1 MSDTLSSE
9 LLRVEELRS
18 RHFGPVSL
26 RLHTGECLAISG
38 PSGAGKTLLLRAL
51 ADMDP
56 NEGRVSL
63 AGRSREDFAPPQ
75 WRASVALLSAE
86 PAWWADEVGAHFP
99 ADCDPPYA
107 KLGFEEDVRRWQVAR
122 LSSGERQRLALLRLL
137 CSRPRVLLL
146 DEPTANLDA
155 KNTARVEA
163 LVREYMQGEQAG
175 VCWVSHDAAQ
185 RERIAD
191 RELIIEARLA
201 QAGAA

>member
-1 MSDTLSSE
+1 MSDTRSSA
-9 LLRVEELRS
+9 LLYTQELRS
-18 RHFGPVSL
+18 SHFGPLSL
-26 RLHTGECLAISG
+26 YLHAGECLAVSG

-56 NEGRVSL
+56 NEGEVRL
-63 AGRSREDFAPPQ
+63 QGRLREDIAPPQ

-99 ADCDPPYA
+99 ADCDPPFA
-107 KLGFEEDVRRWQVAR
+107 QLGFEEDVRRWQVAR
-122 LSSGERQRLALLRLL
+122 LSSGERQRLALLRVL
-137 CSRPRVLLL
+137 CARPRVLLL

-163 LVREYMQGEQAG
+163 LVEDYKQREQAG

-191 RELIIEARLA
+191 RQLIIEARRA
-201 QAGAA
+201 SEAAA